1 MLKIRDDIN
10 LEELEKFGFEYHEN
24 KRNPS
29 NSLYEWNNK
38 MIEIKGSSE
47 QIYIRAFDKREIVVN
62 SDCGIAM
69 EKLYDLIKANL
80 VVKE

>member
-1 MLKIRDDIN
+1 MLKIRDDVD
-10 LEELEKFGFEYHEN
+10 LKELEKFGFEYHEN

-29 NSLYEWNNK
+29 NSLYEWNDK
-38 MIEIKGSSE
+38 MIEIKGSNE
-47 QIYIRAFDKREIVVN
+47 QIYIRTFDRRELVVN

-69 EKLYDLIKANL
+69 GKLYDLIKANL